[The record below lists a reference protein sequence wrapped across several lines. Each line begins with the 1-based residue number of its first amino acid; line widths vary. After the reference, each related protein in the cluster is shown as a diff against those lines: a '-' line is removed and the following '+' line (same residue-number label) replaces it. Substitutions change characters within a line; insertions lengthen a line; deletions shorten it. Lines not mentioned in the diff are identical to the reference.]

1 MFSIDWHHLFGVD
14 HSLAELVIRG
24 TVMYWFLF
32 AIFRFV
38 LRRDIG
44 AIGVADVLL
53 VVVIADASQNAFTD
67 DYDSLTEGFVVV
79 ATLVFWN
86 YLVDWLGFH
95 SRRFERFAEPPPL
108 PLIRDGQ
115 LLVRNLRRELLTEDE
130 LKSKLREQGIEA
142 FAEVRWAYMESDGE
156 ISLRTYA
163 EDQGGVRRRKPRTGM
178 TGAV

>member
-1 MFSIDWHHLFGVD
+1 MFSIDWHHLFGFD
-14 HSLAELVIRG
+14 HSLPELVIRG

-130 LKSKLREQGIEA
+130 LMSKLREQGIEA
-142 FAEVRWAYMESDGE
+142 VAEVRWAYMESNGE
-156 ISLRTYA
+156 ISLRTYRYDEA
-163 EDQGGVRRRKPRTGM
+163 GTARPRRAREMP
-178 TGAV
+178 GAG